1 MKKLLGIVVLGLLWC
16 NVGIAAERVPGTD
29 EKCFYV
35 FERENIFERK
45 FLPKVN
51 KDKGV
56 FVTYI
61 GCNKYY
67 DDWSWEY
74 SFRVHGAVNSIDGA
88 HQNAYRLCAENEK
101 PKYNLTGCHLFSIND
116 VIVWGKDAAFV
127 AKVEKE
133 VKERLT
139 TKIAKKPIF
148 ECIEGD
154 CNNGQGTATWP
165 NGEKYVGE
173 FMSGKRHGQ
182 GTITTTSG
190 YKYVGEWRRDMKNGP
205 GTETFANGKK
215 YVREFYDNKLIN
227 VGSVVYEAL
236 HWLPSSFITQ
246 EDPTTFKKLIF
257 KKEKNITT
265 SNSERYGDLK
275 KNKTKLFR
283 GFIFEAEYED
293 NITVEIFVEYEK
305 DKKDFEKAEKE
316 ALIFSRM
323 FGQMPHFLKIYT
335 DRIYV
340 HKTDKGANLWW
351 VMYNKRE
358 FHLKSTPCRKY
369 FNQKVRYS
377 RCAVIMAHE
386 LSHILQ
392 QLTGVISP
400 SKWGTA
406 RKLDKK
412 KYCSKYAKTNSKE
425 DFAESVI
432 CWIASRHKSN
442 RITQFDV
449 KKINYF
455 IPNRL
460 KFFDEMNFNMY
471 PM

>member
-1 MKKLLGIVVLGLLWC
+1 
-16 NVGIAAERVPGTD
+16 
-29 EKCFYV
+29 
-35 FERENIFERK
+35 
-45 FLPKVN
+45 
-51 KDKGV
+51 
-56 FVTYI
+56 
-61 GCNKYY
+61 
-67 DDWSWEY
+67 
-74 SFRVHGAVNSIDGA
+74 
-88 HQNAYRLCAENEK
+88 
-101 PKYNLTGCHLFSIND
+101 
-116 VIVWGKDAAFV
+116 
-127 AKVEKE
+127 
-133 VKERLT
+133 
-139 TKIAKKPIF
+139 
-148 ECIEGD
+148 
-154 CNNGQGTATWP
+154 
-165 NGEKYVGE
+165 
-173 FMSGKRHGQ
+173 
-182 GTITTTSG
+182 
-190 YKYVGEWRRDMKNGP
+190 
-205 GTETFANGKK
+205 
-215 YVREFYDNKLIN
+215 
-227 VGSVVYEAL
+227 
-236 HWLPSSFITQ
+236 
-246 EDPTTFKKLIF
+246 
-257 KKEKNITT
+257 
-265 SNSERYGDLK
+265 
-275 KNKTKLFR
+275 
-283 GFIFEAEYED
+283 
-293 NITVEIFVEYEK
+293 
-305 DKKDFEKAEKE
+305 
-316 ALIFSRM
+316 M

-432 CWIASRHKSN
+432 CWIAVRHRSDK
-442 RITQFDV
+442 ITQFDV
-449 KKINYF
+449 KKINHF